1 MYYSFALARSR
12 PTCTREPRALLR
24 AGSPAKGRPQY
35 AERPSGIKSFR
46 DETPLGPGVAILGE
60 ITRAAYSHLNV
71 RCGIYLRVLFWPR
84 RVSGKQRRT
93 AVGEFQVDSAL
104 VPPQPAERNGAFVD
118 CRSGRDVAAGEV
130 SFSLARLRNRLANVP
145 GQFAG
150 CTRPT
155 GNF

>member
-24 AGSPAKGRPQY
+24 AGSPAKGRLQY

-71 RCGIYLRVLFWPR
+71 RCGIYLGVLFRPR
-84 RVSGKQRRT
+84 RVLCKQHHT
-93 AVGEFQVDSAL
+93 AVGELQIGAAL
-104 VPPQPAERNGAFVD
+104 VPPEPAESNCPLNPGAELFAAPASRRNGSLT
-118 CRSGRDVAAGEV
+118 RSM
-130 SFSLARLRNRLANVP
+130 
-145 GQFAG
+145 
-150 CTRPT
+150 
-155 GNF
+155 